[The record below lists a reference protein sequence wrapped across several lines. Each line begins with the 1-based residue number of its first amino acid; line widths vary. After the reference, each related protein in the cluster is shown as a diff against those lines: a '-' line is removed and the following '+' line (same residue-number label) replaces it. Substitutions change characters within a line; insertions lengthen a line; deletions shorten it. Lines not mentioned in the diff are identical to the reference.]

1 MCARVFHQ
9 KRAARTEKCGTP
21 LGVNSLPWQP
31 PEPYMRKQE
40 TQINPG
46 KAGPKGALA
55 EKPKQKEPSSGAP
68 GTEGNNTRR
77 DFVRLPKDKK
87 TDG

>member
-1 MCARVFHQ
+1 MRGKQ
-9 KRAARTEKCGTP
+9 KVQAMPGKKSA
-21 LGVNSLPWQP
+21 GVS
-31 PEPYMRKQE
+31 KD

-55 EKPKQKEPSSGAP
+55 EKPKQKEPRSGAP
-68 GTEGNNTRR
+68 GSEGNNTRR

-87 TDG
+87 TGG